1 MRKIARFNLDELYPN
16 SNGDAYTNKA
26 NTRRVYTGKAMR
38 KHGKVFHAQVG
49 ERIIMEIND
58 ANRPRSESFVNDHMK
73 LNPYYT

>member
-1 MRKIARFNLDELYPN
+1 MRKTAHFNLDELYPN

-26 NTRRVYTGKAMR
+26 NTRRVYGQNYAETRQG
-38 KHGKVFHAQVG
+38 FHAQVG